1 MKPARNGLSQYL
13 QILDP
18 LIGDRRTGETAKGIV
33 GGILAG
39 HSLCMNQIAAFSPWI
54 QRAGRSV

>member
-1 MKPARNGLSQYL
+1 MEQANHGLSQYL
-13 QILDP
+13 QILEP
-18 LIGDRRTGETAKGIV
+18 LIGDQRTGETAKGIV

-39 HSLCMNQIAAFSPWI
+39 GSLCMNRIAAFSPWI